1 MSNQG
6 FIKLDRGI
14 VDHWVFQ
21 KDPELRIFVYL
32 INLAKYSNN
41 QKPVVIGKQQ
51 RVLDRGE
58 FISSIGK
65 IAEKLDLKH
74 NQVRR
79 VLDLFKNCDMI
90 KKTAGRGKNIPYVA
104 KIVNYD
110 KYQGIYTIKEQS
122 KHNQSTFKMQHTN
135 NYNNYN
141 NGYNEKLYIY
151 KCEVCETILQNE
163 TTITDLDI
171 TCPTCNVASIRH
183 LV

>member
-6 FIKLDRGI
+6 FIKIDRGI

-32 INLAKYSNN
+32 IELAKYSNN

-58 FISSIGK
+58 FVTSIGK

-79 VLDLFKNCDMI
+79 VLDLFKNCNMI

-104 KIVNYD
+104 KVVNYD
-110 KYQGIYTIKEQS
+110 KYQGVYTIKEQS
-122 KHNQSTFKMQHTN
+122 KHNQSSFKMQHTN
-135 NYNNYN
+135 KENNAN
-141 NGYNEKLYIY
+141 KEITTWLY
-151 KCEVCETILQNE
+151 KCEVCETDIQKSEFHDLLISCQQCG
-163 TTITDLDI
+163 TTG
-171 TCPTCNVASIRH
+171 VRH
-183 LV
+183 KIYDK